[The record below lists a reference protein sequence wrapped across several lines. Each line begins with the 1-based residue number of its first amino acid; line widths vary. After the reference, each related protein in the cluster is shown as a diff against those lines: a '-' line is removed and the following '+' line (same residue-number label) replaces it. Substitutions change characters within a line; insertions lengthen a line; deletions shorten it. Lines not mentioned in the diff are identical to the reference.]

1 MRQAAGKTNLTLV
14 CKLELARKNCQRDG
28 RAAGIPVI
36 VLTSLG
42 LNMKRSLVNIANQ
55 MHSADPR
62 SRFAFE
68 FWDGETAA
76 YGNPPEVSLRFKS
89 KEGARQLLSN
99 GFLGFGE
106 AYMASDLEVEGN
118 LQELLRLGFSIE
130 FDKQMPSLWQK
141 VCFLLHRL
149 YTRNTKS
156 GVKQNISYHYDL
168 GDEFYTN
175 FLDKTMTYSCG
186 YFDNETDSLEQAQ
199 LNKYEHI
206 CRKLALKPGEKLVD
220 IGCGWGGMLIYAA
233 QNYGITGLG
242 NTLSCNQY
250 ESAKN
255 QLKEMCL
262 QDRIEVVLADYR
274 QITGEFDKFVSI
286 GMFEH
291 VGKAFIPVYM
301 RTVSNLLRKGGTGLI
316 HTIGKDAESTSDAWI
331 MKYIFPGGY
340 VPNLAEIVREMGRA
354 GLSILDVENLRVH
367 YGHTLDQWAENYEKN
382 VERVRG
388 MFDDSFARMWRL
400 FLHASSAGFKYGNS
414 HLYQILFSNGLD
426 NDRPLTRKHLYRDAC
441 H

>member
-1 MRQAAGKTNLTLV
+1 
-14 CKLELARKNCQRDG
+14 
-28 RAAGIPVI
+28 
-36 VLTSLG
+36 
-42 LNMKRSLVNIANQ
+42 

-68 FWDGETAA
+68 FWDGETIA
-76 YGNPPEVSLRFKS
+76 YGNHPEMILRFKS
-89 KEGARQLLSN
+89 KKGAKHLLRN
-99 GFLGFGE
+99 GFLGFAE
-106 AYMASDLEVEGN
+106 AYMADDLEVEGD
-118 LQELLRLGFSIE
+118 LQNLLRLGICLGYDRRILSF
-130 FDKQMPSLWQK
+130 WQK
-141 VCFLLHRL
+141 IQFLAHSLV
-149 YTRNTKS
+149 TRNTL
-156 GVKQNISYHYDL
+156 GQTPQNITHHYDL

-250 ESAKN
+250 ESAKT

-316 HTIGKDAESTSDAWI
+316 HTIGKDSESTSDAWI
-331 MKYIFPGGY
+331 EKYIFPGGY

-367 YGHTLDQWAENYEKN
+367 YGHTLDKWAENYEKN

-388 MFDDSFARMWRL
+388 MVDDSFARMWRL
-400 FLHASSAGFKYGNS
+400 FLHASSAGFKFGNS
-414 HLYQILFSNGLD
+414 QLYQILFSNGLD
-426 NDRPLTRKHLYRDAC
+426 NDRPLTRKHLYQDAC
-441 H
+441 HWKTNANTTFRMANSVKTE

>member
-1 MRQAAGKTNLTLV
+1 
-14 CKLELARKNCQRDG
+14 
-28 RAAGIPVI
+28 
-36 VLTSLG
+36 
-42 LNMKRSLVNIANQ
+42 
-55 MHSADPR
+55 MHSAHPD

-130 FDKQMPSLWQK
+130 FDKQMLSLWQK
-141 VCFLLHRL
+141 VCFLLRRL
-149 YTRNTKS
+149 NTRNTIS

-186 YFDNETDSLEQAQ
+186 YFDHETDSLEQAQ

-233 QNYGITGLG
+233 QHYGVNGLG
-242 NTLSCNQY
+242 NTLSRNQF
-250 ESAKN
+250 ECARRKIEELG
-255 QLKEMCL
+255 LKD
-262 QDRIEVVLADYR
+262 QIEVVLADYR
-274 QITGEFDKFVSI
+274 QITGKFDKFVSI

-291 VGKAFIPVYM
+291 VGKAFIPVFM
-301 RTVSNLLRKGGTGLI
+301 NKVSQLLKKGGLGLL
-316 HTIGKDAESTSDAWI
+316 HTIGKNTDSPGEPWLV
-331 MKYIFPGGY
+331 KYIFPGGY
-340 VPNLAEIVREMGRA
+340 IPNLAEIVREMGR
-354 GLSILDVENLRVH
+354 SDFPIMDVENLRFH
-367 YGHTLDQWAENYEKN
+367 YAHTLDNWAEKYEKN
-382 VERVRG
+382 VEKVYR
-388 MFDDSFARMWRL
+388 MFDEPFVRMWRL
-400 FLHASSAGFKYGNS
+400 FLHASSVGFKYGS
-414 HLYQILFSNGLD
+414 SRLYQILFSNGEQ
-426 NDRPLTRKHLYRDAC
+426 
-441 H
+441 